1 MPNIRDFFIL
11 LQRTTIYHSLMNKY
25 FLFAMLLMIGS
36 ITAEA
41 SQIPCGPSEELQ
53 QELCSKL
60 NEHCLLVDGSLTD
73 DEAAQNPFVFNSFQK
88 AMQHLK
94 PGTSA
99 DNRMT
104 VLIRP
109 GVYWIDDPDD
119 PEIRKAKDG
128 DRAPIGMH
136 IRCPWLHLVG
146 LGEQADEVILASNR
160 GQTQGAIGNFTMFF
174 FHGDGLL
181 LENLTLGNYCNVD
194 LEYRLDPSKNRPR
207 RMEAIC
213 QAQLAFADGDYLE
226 ARNCRF
232 ISRLNT
238 CPLNGGRRT
247 LFDHCYFESTD
258 DALEGKAIYRH
269 CRFTFYSSKPFYAT
283 SRAGAILYDCDFDV
297 KTDGP
302 QYLCKQESPVILID
316 CRFLTP
322 ETTTLGW
329 CPYISPRLRCY
340 QENVTQNGNPVTLS
354 AESEGTTVHLEGKK
368 LSDTLK
374 TALKGNINE
383 VFTALESLPIHLE
396 LQTDKDRVEEG
407 DTARTTLHSYAFGD
421 RYLYEQQAL
430 ILIGTNKGEKSAPQP
445 VFVSFPEGQE
455 AAINIEN
462 APKTLPAPLFTKRL
476 KIKRKD
482 NILTAKYRLN
492 LGKRTDQSLI
502 TWYRCDDKEGRG
514 AVPVSVSR
522 LNKPEQ
528 TYTLQ
533 PADYGHFIMAEVS
546 PKHLRSLPGT
556 PQRSVLY
563 IKPQMAFTLP
573 YVFETDFQNFPTEP
587 QPLIKD
593 GYWTVDGY
601 KPADTNA
608 QPWQPTPD
616 SWLYGPGIDGA
627 KGTGLLQKE
636 KGARLLFTPIL
647 ESKCETVITLVCDPC
662 KTAAQGFASATDQY
676 MDIYIHYDSQT
687 LTGYG
692 LRIIRTTKYA
702 NAVDMQLMRF
712 SGGRGE
718 ILGEPVSTTCFLT
731 DCTIRLW
738 SEGNLLKA
746 HVSTTTPQRESPLAK
761 EVNLNAPIEP
771 VFNGIGIQHTGSAGA
786 SATMFHHLKVEWK

>member
-1 MPNIRDFFIL
+1 MVK
-11 LQRTTIYHSLMNKY
+11 SLM
-25 FLFAMLLMIGS
+25 LSLLL
-36 ITAEA
+36 TAGLPMSGAEPNSSSPTPTLSA
-41 SQIPCGPSEELQ
+41 
-53 QELCSKL
+53 
-60 NEHCLLVDGSLTD
+60 NCLLVDGSLSD
-73 DEAAQNPFVFNSFQK
+73 AEAAQNPFVFNSFK
-88 AMQHLK
+88 EAMQHLQ

-99 DNRMT
+99 ENRMT

-119 PEIRKAKDG
+119 PEVRKARDG
-128 DRAPIGMH
+128 DRVPIGMH
-136 IRCPWLHLVG
+136 VRCPWLHLVG
-146 LGEQADEVILASNR
+146 LGEQPDEVILASNR
-160 GQTQGAIGNFTMFF
+160 GQTQGAVGNFTMFF

-194 LEYRLDPSKNRPR
+194 LEYRLDPSKNRKR

-297 KTDGP
+297 KTVGT
-302 QYLCKQESPVILID
+302 QYLCKQESPVILMD
-316 CRFLTP
+316 CRFQTP
-322 ETTTLGW
+322 ENTSLGW

-340 QENVTQNGNPVTLS
+340 QENVMQNGNPVTLS
-354 AESEGTTVHLEGKK
+354 PESEGTTVSLEGKK
-368 LSDTLK
+368 LSETLRK
-374 TALKGNINE
+374 ALKGNIRE
-383 VFTALESLPIHLE
+383 VFGALESLPIHLE
-396 LQTDKDRVEEG
+396 LHSDKDRVEEG
-407 DTARTTLHSYAFGD
+407 ETATTTLYSYAFGD
-421 RYLYEQQAL
+421 SLLGKQPAVQFTGNNNTEIIAQQL
-430 ILIGTNKGEKSAPQP
+430 
-445 VFVSFPEGQE
+445 VVVSRPDGQE
-455 AAINIEN
+455 GATCIEN
-462 APKTLPAPLFTKRL
+462 APKTLPAPEFTKQL

-482 NILTAKYRLN
+482 DILTASYSLN

-502 TWYRCDDKEGRG
+502 TWYRCDDKEGGG

-522 LNKPEQ
+522 LNRPEQ
-528 TYTLQ
+528 TYILQ
-533 PADYGHFIMAEVS
+533 PADYGRYIMAEVS
-546 PKHLRSLPGT
+546 PKHQRSLTGQ
-556 PQRSVLY
+556 PQRAF
-563 IKPQMAFTLP
+563 IRIPQTRFNRKT
-573 YVFETDFQNFPTEP
+573 YTYETDFQNFPTAP

-593 GYWTVDGY
+593 GYWTVDGH

-608 QPWQPTPD
+608 QPWQPVAD
-616 SWLYGPGIDGA
+616 SWIYGPGIDGA

-636 KGARLLFTPIL
+636 KGARLLYTPLL
-647 ESKCETVITLVCDPC
+647 EGKHETAITLRCDPC

-676 MDIYIHYDSQT
+676 MDIYIHYDAKT

-692 LRIIRTTKYA
+692 LRIIRTTKFA

-712 SGGRGE
+712 SEGRGE
-718 ILGEPVSTTCFLT
+718 MLGEPVSTTCFLT

-746 HVSTTTPQRESPLAK
+746 HVSTTTPQRESTLAK
-761 EVNLNAPIEP
+761 EVNLEAPVEP
-771 VFNGIGIQHTGSAGA
+771 LFNGIGIQHTGSAGA
-786 SATMFHHLKVEWK
+786 SATMLHYLKAEWK

>member
-1 MPNIRDFFIL
+1 MNKPFIL
-11 LQRTTIYHSLMNKY
+11 TFVLIACTVCAK
-25 FLFAMLLMIGS
+25 
-36 ITAEA
+36 A
-41 SQIPCGPSEELQ
+41 SHNVCKPSAQ
-53 QELCSKL
+53 TVQELCTKL
-60 NEHCLLVDGSLTD
+60 NDHCLLIDGSLSD
-73 DEAAQNPFVFNSFQK
+73 EEAAGSPFVFNSFQE

-109 GVYWIDDPDD
+109 GVYWVDNPDD
-119 PEIRKAKDG
+119 PEVRKAQNG

-136 IRCPWLHLVG
+136 IRCPWLRLVG
-146 LGEQADEVILASNR
+146 LGQQADEVVLASNR
-160 GQTQGAIGNFTMFF
+160 GQTQGAVGNFTMFF

-194 LEYRLDPSKNRPR
+194 LEYRLDPTKNRPR

-269 CRFTFYSSKPFYAT
+269 CRFTFFSSKPFYAT
-283 SRAGAILYDCDFDV
+283 SRAGAILFDCDFEV
-297 KTDGP
+297 KTTGE
-302 QYLCKQESPVILID
+302 QYLCKQESPVILMD
-316 CRFLTP
+316 CRFQTP
-322 ETTTLGW
+322 ETVTLGW
-329 CPYISPRLRCY
+329 CPYISPSLRCY
-340 QENVTQNGNPVTLS
+340 QENVTQNGNPVELS
-354 AESEGTTVHLEGKK
+354 SNSEGTTVRLEGKK
-368 LSDTLK
+368 LSETLR
-374 TALKGNINE
+374 AAMKGSIQE
-383 VFTALESLPIHLE
+383 VFAALENVPIHLE
-396 LQTDKDRVEEG
+396 LHSDKNRVEEG

-421 RYLYEQQAL
+421 RYLYYQPAL
-430 ILIGTNKGEKSAPQP
+430 TVVGNNKTEKSAQQP
-445 VFVSFPEGQE
+445 VVVSLPDGQE
-455 AAINIEN
+455 ASINIEN
-462 APKTLPAPLFTKRL
+462 APKTLPAPAFTKKL
-476 KIKRKD
+476 KIKRKGD
-482 NILTAKYRLN
+482 VLTAVYQLN

-502 TWYRCDDKEGRG
+502 TWYRCDDQQGGG

-522 LNKPEQ
+522 LNHPEQ

-533 PADYGHFIMAEVS
+533 PADNGRWMMAEVS
-546 PKHLRSLPGT
+546 PKHQRSFTGT
-556 PQRSVLY
+556 PQRALLY
-563 IKPQMAFTLP
+563 IKPPKNEVPAS
-573 YVFETDFQNFPTEP
+573 YIFETDFQNFPTDP

-593 GYWTVDGY
+593 GYWTLDGH

-608 QPWQPTPD
+608 QPWQPKTD
-616 SWLYGPGIDGA
+616 SWIYGPGIDGA

-636 KGARLLFTPIL
+636 KGARLLYTPL
-647 ESKCETVITLVCDPC
+647 SEGKQEMAVTLVCDPC

-676 MDIYIHYDSQT
+676 MDIYIHYDTRT
-687 LTGYG
+687 LSGYG

-712 SGGRGE
+712 NEGRGE
-718 ILGEPVSTTCFLT
+718 LLGEPVSTTCFLT
-731 DCTIRLW
+731 NCTIHLW
-738 SEGNLLKA
+738 SEGRQLKA
-746 HVSTTTPQRESPLAK
+746 HVSTTTPQRESELAK
-761 EVNLNAPIEP
+761 EVNLSAPIEP
-771 VFNGIGIQHTGSAGA
+771 LSNGFGIQHTGSAGA
-786 SATMFHHLKVEWK
+786 SATMFHHLKIEWK